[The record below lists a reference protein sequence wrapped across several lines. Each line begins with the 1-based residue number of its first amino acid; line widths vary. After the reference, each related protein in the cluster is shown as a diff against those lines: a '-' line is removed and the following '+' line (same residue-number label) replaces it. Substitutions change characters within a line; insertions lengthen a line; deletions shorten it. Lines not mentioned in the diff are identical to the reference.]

1 MVLRHS
7 IINERGHKI
16 MLGNKEIMAQN
27 IRRLMDQKGV
37 KSVDVCDA
45 LDIPSSTF
53 SSWITAVMY
62 PRIDKIEMMARY
74 FNCSKADL
82 VEDQF
87 SMVRTVELSTE
98 EYGLIS
104 VFRSADEPT
113 KEMIRRLLKYATER
127 MDDNN

>member
-1 MVLRHS
+1 
-7 IINERGHKI
+7 
-16 MLGNKEIMAQN
+16 MLGNKEIMATN
-27 IRRLMDQKGV
+27 IRRLMAERGI
-37 KSVDVCDA
+37 KSVDVCAA

-53 SSWITAVMY
+53 SSWITGVMY

-87 SMVRTVELSTE
+87 SVVRTVELSTE
-98 EYGLIS
+98 EYGLICTY
-104 VFRSADEPT
+104 RNADEQT
-113 KEMIRRLLKYATER
+113 KAMIKRLLNYVER

>member
-1 MVLRHS
+1 
-7 IINERGHKI
+7 

-27 IRRLMDQKGV
+27 IRRLMAQKGV
-37 KSVDVCDA
+37 KSVDVCIA

-53 SSWITAVMY
+53 SSWVTGVMY

-87 SMVRTVELSTE
+87 SMVRTVEISNE

-104 VFRSADEPT
+104 VYRSTDEPT